1 KQASLFVKRGRF
13 SQGEPVVKYR
23 GFFINDEEPQLGR
36 WARATFGPAPN
47 PKAPHGF
54 HHHLYAHVYEVLLRL
69 KGNYLSPA
77 VWGRSLFDDDPK
89 NQEVASEY
97 GIVLGTS
104 HVAPMMRAQDE
115 WNRYGAPTGPYG
127 GTGDFSFV

>member
-1 KQASLFVKRGRF
+1 
-13 SQGEPVVKYR
+13 
-23 GFFINDEEPQLGR
+23 
-36 WARATFGPAPN
+36 TFGPAPN

-69 KGNYLSPA
+69 KGNYLWPA

-104 HVAPMMRAQDE
+104 HEAPMMRAQDE

-127 GTGDFSFV
+127 GTGDFSFVRNQSTIEQYWADGLRRMGGSEGL